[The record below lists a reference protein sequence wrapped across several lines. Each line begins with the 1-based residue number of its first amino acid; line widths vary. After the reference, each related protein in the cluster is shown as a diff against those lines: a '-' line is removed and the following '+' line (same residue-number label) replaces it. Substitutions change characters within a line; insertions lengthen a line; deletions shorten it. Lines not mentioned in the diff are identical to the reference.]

1 MKKNTLLLLILAF
14 TSAMAFAQD
23 TLYIY
28 KGGAVVSKRAV
39 AQIDSITFTA
49 PSPLAGTFQDIDGN
63 IYHTVT
69 IGTQTWMLE
78 NLKTTKFRNGESI
91 PNVTDNTAW
100 AGLTTAAWCD
110 YENNTTYG
118 QKYGKIYNWHAVSD
132 NRNIAPAGWHVA
144 TVEEWLV
151 LQNYLMKNG
160 FNYDGST
167 DIDKFSKSLS
177 SKSDWAYSPNTGA
190 PGNQLLL
197 NNSSGFNGLPAG
209 GRLGSSGNFFGLTE
223 STFWW
228 TSTNSSSTNAY
239 YQAIFNAYSFLGD
252 YSDLKTSGR
261 SVRCIKSDLPVI
273 TTTAASS
280 ITSNSVVSGGNI
292 TFDGNDPITARGICW
307 NTTGNPTIADQ
318 KTTDGSGKGTFNS
331 SISELTPGTTYYVC
345 AYATNSVG
353 TAYGNVI
360 TFKTTATKP
369 TLTTVAVTEIT
380 ANSATSGGNI
390 SNDGGATVLA
400 RGLCW
405 STNPNP
411 TTDSFKTTDGA
422 GPGTFSSALT
432 NLASGTIYYVR
443 AYATNNIGTSYGN
456 EVSFSTPSVYASF
469 ISDAIKSVVSTNTF
483 VHFRTTIPF
492 VSDESQ
498 DFNLTADNS
507 IVTDLDNLVLATS
520 TKDGIAEK
528 TFEGY
533 GLGLLGT
540 DYKFEFS
547 LPTYVG
553 LDGITNQNSF
563 VSLDGTTNVLTVNQ
577 EMTSIDR
584 KPLVKVQLKSMTG
597 NLLATAYI
605 KFKIIAL

>member
-14 TSAMAFAQD
+14 TSVMAFAQD

-91 PNVTDNTAW
+91 PNVTDNAAW

-110 YENNTTYG
+110 YDNSPANG
-118 QKYGKIYNWHAVSD
+118 SIFGHLYNWYAVNDS
-132 NRNIAPAGWHVA
+132 RNIAPAGWHIA
-144 TVEEWLV
+144 SDNEFTIL
-151 LQNYLMKNG
+151 LNYLIENG
-160 FNYDGST
+160 YNYD
-167 DIDKFSKSLS
+167 KSLTGNKVAKS
-177 SKSDWAYSPNTGA
+177 VASK
-190 PGNQLLL
+190 
-197 NNSSGFNGLPAG
+197 
-209 GRLGSSGNFFGLTE
+209 
-223 STFWW
+223 TFWKQSFLADTPGGSLSTNNTSGYNALPGGLRNDNNGEFISINDGSLFW
-228 TSTNSSSTNAY
+228 TSTNYTVNSARYWALFYGYRYFERYST
-239 YQAIFNAYSFLGD
+239 LK
-252 YSDLKTSGR
+252 SDGF

-273 TTTAASS
+273 TTTAAGT
-280 ITSNSVVSGGNI
+280 ITSTSVESGGNI
-292 TFDGNDPITARGICW
+292 TFDGNDPIISRGICW

-331 SISELTPGTTYYVC
+331 SITALNPGTTYYIC

-380 ANSATSGGNI
+380 ANSATSGGDI
-390 SNDGGATVLA
+390 SNDGGATVSA
-400 RGLCW
+400 RGVCW

-411 TTDSFKTTDGA
+411 TTANNKTTDGA

-432 NLASGTIYYVR
+432 NLTSGTIYYVR
-443 AYATNNIGTSYGN
+443 AYATNNMGTSYGN
-456 EVSFSTPSVYASF
+456 EVSFNTPSIYASF

-483 VHFRTTIPF
+483 VHFRTTLPF

-498 DFNLTADNS
+498 DFNLISDNS
-507 IVTDLDNLVLATS
+507 VDLDNLVLATS
-520 TKDGIAEK
+520 TKDGILEK
-528 TFEGY
+528 TFAAY
-533 GLGLLGT
+533 GLGLVGT

-563 VSLDGTTNVLTVNQ
+563 VTLDADNVLRVNPGP
-577 EMTSIDR
+577 SSYDR

>member
-1 MKKNTLLLLILAF
+1 MTTL
-14 TSAMAFAQD
+14 
-23 TLYIY
+23 
-28 KGGAVVSKRAV
+28 V
-39 AQIDSITFTA
+39 
-49 PSPLAGTFQDIDGN
+49 
-63 IYHTVT
+63 
-69 IGTQTWMLE
+69 
-78 NLKTTKFRNGESI
+78 
-91 PNVTDNTAW
+91 
-100 AGLTTAAWCD
+100 
-110 YENNTTYG
+110 
-118 QKYGKIYNWHAVSD
+118 
-132 NRNIAPAGWHVA
+132 
-144 TVEEWLV
+144 
-151 LQNYLMKNG
+151 
-160 FNYDGST
+160 T
-167 DIDKFSKSLS
+167 DIDANYKGIF
-177 SKSDWAYSPNTGA
+177 YGY
-190 PGNQLLL
+190 
-197 NNSSGFNGLPAG
+197 
-209 GRLGSSGNFFGLTE
+209 NFFNTYQ
-223 STFWW
+223 
-228 TSTNSSSTNAY
+228 SSMKHGFS
-239 YQAIFNAYSFLGD
+239 I
-252 YSDLKTSGR
+252 
-261 SVRCIKSDLPVI
+261 RCIKSDLPVI

-280 ITSNSVVSGGNI
+280 ITSTSVESGGNI
-292 TFDGNDPITARGICW
+292 SSDGNDPITARGICW
-307 NTTGNPTIADQ
+307 NTTGNPTTADS
-318 KTTDGSGKGTFNS
+318 KTTDGTGKGIFNS
-331 SISELTPGTTYYVC
+331 SITELTPGTTYYIC

-390 SNDGGATVLA
+390 SNDGGATVSA

-469 ISDAIKSVVSTNTF
+469 ISDASKSVVSTNTF

-563 VSLDGTTNVLTVNQ
+563 VTLNAATNVLTVNPGP
-577 EMTSIDR
+577 SAYDR

>member
-1 MKKNTLLLLILAF
+1 MKKNTILLLILTF
-14 TSAMAFAQD
+14 TSVMAFAQD

-292 TFDGNDPITARGICW
+292 TFDGNDPITLRGICW

-331 SISELTPGTTYYVC
+331 SITALNPGTTYYIC

-380 ANSATSGGNI
+380 ANSATSGGDI
-390 SNDGGATVLA
+390 SNDGGATVSA
-400 RGLCW
+400 RGVCW

-411 TTDSFKTTDGA
+411 TTANNKTTDGA
-422 GPGTFSSALT
+422 GPGTFSSALI
-432 NLASGTIYYVR
+432 NLTSGTIYYVR
-443 AYATNNIGTSYGN
+443 AYATNNMGTSYGN
-456 EVSFSTPSVYASF
+456 EVSFNTPSIYALF

-498 DFNLTADNS
+498 DFNLISDNS
-507 IVTDLDNLVLATS
+507 VDLDNLVLATS
-520 TKDGIAEK
+520 TKDGILEK
-528 TFEGY
+528 TFAAY
-533 GLGLLGT
+533 GLGLVGT

-547 LPTYVG
+547 LPAYLGT
-553 LDGITNQNSF
+553 DGITNQNSF
-563 VSLDGTTNVLTVNQ
+563 VTLDADNVLRVNPGP
-577 EMTSIDR
+577 SSYDR

>member
-1 MKKNTLLLLILAF
+1 MKKNTLLLLVLAF
-14 TSAMAFAQD
+14 TSVMAFAQD

-28 KGGAVVSKRAV
+28 RGGAVVSKRAV

-49 PSPLAGTFQDIDGN
+49 PSPLAGTFQDLDGN
-63 IYHTVT
+63 RYHTVT
-69 IGTQTWMLE
+69 IGNQTWMLE

-91 PNVTDNTAW
+91 PNVTDNAAW

-190 PGNQLLL
+190 PGNQSLL

-292 TFDGNDPITARGICW
+292 TFDGNDPITSRGICW

-331 SISELTPGTTYYVC
+331 SITALNPGTTYYIC

-390 SNDGGATVLA
+390 SNDGGATVSV

-411 TTDSFKTTDGA
+411 TTDHFKTTDGA
-422 GPGTFSSALT
+422 GPGIFSSALT
-432 NLASGTIYYVR
+432 NLTSGTIYYVR
-443 AYATNNIGTSYGN
+443 AYATNNMGTSYGN
-456 EVSFSTPSVYASF
+456 EVSFNTPSIYVSF
-469 ISDAIKSVVSTNTF
+469 ISDAKKSVMATDSY
-483 VHFRTTIPF
+483 VHFRTTVPAISAPN
-492 VSDESQ
+492 
-498 DFNLTADNS
+498 DFNLISDNS
-507 IVTDLDNLVLATS
+507 VVTDLDDLVLATS
-520 TKDGIAEK
+520 TKDGILEK
-528 TFEGY
+528 TFAVY
-533 GLGLLGT
+533 GLGLVGT

-547 LPTYVG
+547 LPAYLG
-553 LDGITNQNSF
+553 SDGVTNQNSF
-563 VSLDGTTNVLTVNQ
+563 VTLDGVTNILTVNQ
-577 EMTSIDR
+577 NISAMDR
-584 KPLVKVQLKSMTG
+584 TPLVLVKLKSMDG
-597 NLLATAYI
+597 NLLAEAYI
-605 KFKIIAL
+605 KFKIGN

>member
-14 TSAMAFAQD
+14 TSVMAFAQD

-91 PNVTDNTAW
+91 PNVTDNAAW
-100 AGLTTAAWCD
+100 AGLTSAAWCD
-110 YENNTTYG
+110 YDNNATYG

-177 SKSDWAYSPNTGA
+177 SKSDWAYSPNAGA

-209 GRLGSSGNFFGLTE
+209 GRLGSNGNFFGLAE

-261 SVRCIKSDLPVI
+261 SVRCIKSDLPVV
-273 TTTAASS
+273 TTTAVGT
-280 ITSNSVVSGGNI
+280 ITSTSVASGGNI
-292 TFDGNDPITARGICW
+292 SSDGNDPITARGICW
-307 NTTGNPTIADQ
+307 NTTGNPTTADS
-318 KTTDGSGKGTFNS
+318 KTTDGTGKGIFNS
-331 SISELTPGTTYYVC
+331 SITELTPGTTYYIC

-443 AYATNNIGTSYGN
+443 GYATNNIGTSYGN

-469 ISDAIKSVVSTNTF
+469 ISDASKSVVSTNTF

-540 DYKFEFS
+540 DYTFEFS

-563 VSLDGTTNVLTVNQ
+563 VTLNAATNVLTVNPGP
-577 EMTSIDR
+577 SAYDR